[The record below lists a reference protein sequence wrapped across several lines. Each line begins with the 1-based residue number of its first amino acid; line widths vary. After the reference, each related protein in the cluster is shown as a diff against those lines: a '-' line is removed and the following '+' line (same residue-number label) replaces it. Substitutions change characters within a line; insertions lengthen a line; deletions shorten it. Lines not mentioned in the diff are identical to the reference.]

1 MVDLQFST
9 CFWNYDRTIP
19 LLDGRVTVAG
29 AAPQYTILSPPENFL
44 RTFTDHPFDVT
55 EMSFSN
61 YMTAQT
67 EDRSPYIAIPV
78 FLSRTFRHGA
88 IFIRTDSGIA
98 EPHDLEGKSVGL
110 VEYDMTAA
118 VVVRGILRDEYG
130 VDTTK
135 IRWRVGDPEV
145 PWRKNIP
152 IPNVPGGVE
161 IAPVE
166 DGRTLND
173 AIASGVL
180 DALIGIE
187 PPSCFAAG
195 VPGVARLFPDW
206 RAVEHDYFVDTGIF
220 PIMHAVG
227 IKRDLLNANPWIA
240 ASLFEA
246 FSTAKD
252 MAVRELAVTNAPKA
266 TLPWV
271 AAELQ
276 ATTNAMGEDY
286 WPYGIGKNRKVL
298 DNLIRCSFEDGLI
311 SRRLSIEELF
321 APSMLDT

>member
-1 MVDLQFST
+1 
-9 CFWNYDRTIP
+9 
-19 LLDGRVTVAG
+19 
-29 AAPQYTILSPPENFL
+29 
-44 RTFTDHPFDVT
+44 
-55 EMSFSN
+55 
-61 YMTAQT
+61 
-67 EDRSPYIAIPV
+67 
-78 FLSRTFRHGA
+78 
-88 IFIRTDSGIA
+88 
-98 EPHDLEGKSVGL
+98 
-110 VEYDMTAA
+110 MTAA
-118 VVVRGILRDEYG
+118 LVVRGILRDEYG

-145 PWRKNIP
+145 PWRTNIP

-206 RAVEHDYFVDTGIF
+206 RAVEHDYFADTGIF

-286 WPYGIGKNRKVL
+286 WPYGISKNRKVL